1 MESLTITLFE
11 RLGLLLIIAFVM
23 TRTPGFNSL
32 LYRKYS
38 VKMSIVHAGVFG
50 LFGIASSVIGIVM
63 TEDGMNR
70 HALILFPVEDN
81 QLIVSL
87 SLVAIVIAGLL
98 GGPILG
104 FGAGVITGIHLFF
117 LGGVGAIANALI
129 NPMTG
134 LLAGLTARFFSNE
147 RVISPLKALFIGVFP
162 PILHMQLLL
171 IMNTD
176 TVDMIATVDTIGL
189 PLVLSNSAAIAIFT
203 AMIGIVLREQENEA
217 ALASKQALTI
227 AKEALP
233 FLKKDSHF
241 DVANGLADLLYSR
254 LRLAAISVTDQQQV
268 LAHRGLAEEHH
279 VCYAPMT
286 IPPAQRAIQFKKM
299 QVTDSKTELIS
310 THRKCPFEA
319 AIFIPIIKDEQVLF
333 LITFYFR
340 KREHV
345 SPVERMMA
353 QGLGQFISDQLNMLE
368 AEKLK
373 AHIRDAELRN
383 LQAQINPHFLF
394 NTLQLIAGLF
404 RENPANARHLT
415 LQLASYMRFN
425 LRLVSKSLVE
435 FEKECEHVEAYTA
448 IIQERFRGRIK
459 IILRKPEDISNI
471 YIPPSTI
478 QPLIENSV
486 HHGLKNVTGDAKVEI
501 FIEKQEGKLTVFVR
515 DNGKGFPNELLPIAG
530 KQPLGG
536 EEKGGTGI
544 YNVNQR
550 LVQLLGESA
559 RLVIRNLP
567 SGGSE
572 VKFSIPTPNE
582 YKEKQ
587 VIG

>member
-1 MESLTITLFE
+1 MENLTIVLFE
-11 RLGLLLIIAFVM
+11 RLGILLIIAFVM
-23 TRTPGFNSL
+23 TRTPGFRSL
-32 LYRKYS
+32 LYRNYS
-38 VKMSIVHAGVFG
+38 VKMSLVHAGVFG
-50 LFGIASSVIGIVM
+50 LFGIASTLMGIVIF
-63 TEDGMNR
+63 EDGVFS
-70 HALILFPVEDN
+70 HQLVLFPVEDN
-81 QLIVSL
+81 HFIVSM

-98 GGPILG
+98 GGPVLG
-104 FGAGVITGIHLFF
+104 FGAGVITGVHLLF
-117 LGGVGAIANALI
+117 LGGVGAVANAFV
-129 NPMTG
+129 NPLTG

-171 IMNTD
+171 IMYTNEI
-176 TVDMIATVDTIGL
+176 DMIALVNTIGL

-233 FLKKDSHF
+233 FLKNDPPLE
-241 DVANGLADLLYSR
+241 VANGLANLLYNR
-254 LRLAAISVTDQQQV
+254 LRLAAVSIADKKEV
-268 LAHRGLAEEHH
+268 LAHKGLGEDHH
-279 VCYAPMT
+279 RFGDSITAHL
-286 IPPAQRAIQFKKM
+286 AQQAIKSKEL
-299 QVTDSKTELIS
+299 QVTDAKFDSICSHK
-310 THRKCPFEA
+310 KCGLEA
-319 AIFIPIIKDEQVLF
+319 AIFIPIVEDHHVTY

-340 KREHV
+340 KAEDI
-345 SPVERMMA
+345 SPVEMEMA
-353 QGLGQFISDQLNMLE
+353 QGLGQFISDQLNMLG

-404 RENPANARHLT
+404 RENPANARYLT

-435 FEKECEHVEAYTA
+435 LEKECEHAEAYTS
-448 IIQERFRGRIK
+448 IIQERFKERLTIHFV
-459 IILRKPEDISNI
+459 KPADLSNI

-486 HHGLKNVTGDAKVEI
+486 QHGLKNRAEGARIDI
-501 FIEKQEGKLTVFVR
+501 QIEKEFGRLVVVVR
-515 DNGKGFPNELLPIAG
+515 DNGIGFPKELLPVVSL
-530 KQPLGG
+530 QPLSSDAQN
-536 EEKGGTGI
+536 GTGI

-550 LVQLLGESA
+550 LIHLLGESA
-559 RLVIRNLP
+559 RLHIRNLP
-567 SGGSE
+567 TGGSE
-572 VKFSIPTPNE
+572 VKFSIPIPNQ
-582 YKEKQ
+582 YEKYE
-587 VIG
+587 VMG

>member
-1 MESLTITLFE
+1 MESLTIILFE

-23 TRTPGFNSL
+23 TRTPGFKSL

-38 VKMSIVHAGVFG
+38 VKMSVVHTAVFG
-50 LFGIASSVIGIVM
+50 LFGIASTVTGIVIEE
-63 TEDGMNR
+63 TGYVS
-70 HALILFPVEDN
+70 HSLIFLPVGDS

-98 GGPILG
+98 GGPTLG
-104 FGAGVITGIHLFF
+104 LGAGVITGIHLFF
-117 LGGVGAIANALI
+117 LGGVGAVANALV
-129 NPMTG
+129 NPFTG

-162 PILHMQLLL
+162 PVLHMQLLL
-171 IMNTD
+171 LMYANN
-176 TVDMIATVDTIGL
+176 VDMVDVVNTIGI
-189 PLVLSNSAAIAIFT
+189 PLVLSNSTAIAIFT

-233 FLKKDSHF
+233 FLKKDSQLE
-241 DVANGLADLLYSR
+241 VANGLADLLYSR
-254 LRLAAISVTDQQQV
+254 LRLAAVSIADYEVV
-268 LAHRGLAEEHH
+268 LAHKGLGEEHH
-279 VCYAPMT
+279 KMGDK
-286 IPPAQRAIQFKKM
+286 ILPPFARKVIEQKNM
-299 QVTDSKTELIS
+299 QVILGKNDIM
-310 THRKCPFEA
+310 CPNKNCPLEA
-319 AIFIPIIKDEQVLF
+319 AIVIPIIEDNEVTY
-333 LITFYFR
+333 LISFYYR
-340 KREHV
+340 KQEHI
-345 SPVERMMA
+345 SPVDRMMA
-353 QGLGQFISDQLNMLE
+353 QGLGQFISDQLNMLG

-404 RENPANARHLT
+404 RENPANARHVT
-415 LQLASYMRFN
+415 LQLANYMRFN

-435 FEKECEHVEAYTA
+435 LKKECEHVEAYTS
-448 IIQERFRGRIK
+448 IIQERFKGRLQIK
-459 IILRKPEDISNI
+459 FIKPEDLSNI

-486 HHGLKNVTGDAKVEI
+486 QHGLKNILDGARIDI
-501 FIEKQEGKLTVFVR
+501 LIERKNGQLSVSVR
-515 DNGKGFPNELLPIAG
+515 DNGSGFPNDILPFVSH
-530 KQPLGG
+530 QPLASDHN
-536 EEKGGTGI
+536 GGTGI

-559 RLVIRNLP
+559 RLHIRNLT

-572 VKFSIPTPNE
+572 VKFSIPDSSHI
-582 YKEKQ
+582 KKS
-587 VIG
+587 G